1 MLIARRLFLRLGAA
15 AAISSALARGATAQ
29 VYPSR
34 PLRWIVPYPAGGTTD
49 LIARLMGQW
58 LSARLGQPVI
68 IENKPGGGTNIGVQA
83 VLNAPADGYTLLFAV
98 ATNAINQSLYKS
110 LPFNFQR
117 DIAPVAG
124 LTELPLVMEVNPKL
138 PAASVAE
145 FVAFAKA
152 HPGEIRIASFGAR
165 TISHL
170 AIELFKSAAGIDV
183 LHVPYAGGSVLIT
196 DLLTGRIEAAVDALP
211 NSLPHIRDG
220 GARALAIF
228 PPARTPVLPDVPTM
242 SESIAGLEVSTWSGV
257 GVPSGT
263 PADIIERLNR
273 EINAGLAD
281 AALRARLAEVGAVP
295 LQLAPDEFRARITRD
310 VEKWA
315 KVIKLAG
322 IEPY

>member
-1 MLIARRLFLRLGAA
+1 MLIPRRLFLRLAGAA
-15 AAISSALARGATAQ
+15 AVSCALAWGATAQ

-58 LSARLGQPVI
+58 LTEHLGQPVI

-83 VLNAPADGYTLLFAV
+83 VVNAPADGYTLLFVV
-98 ATNAINQSLYKS
+98 ATNAVNQSLYKS

-124 LTELPLVMEVNPKL
+124 LAELPLVMEVNPKL

-145 FVAFAKA
+145 LVAFAKA

-183 LHVPYAGGSVLIT
+183 LHVPYAGGSALIT

-228 PPARTPVLPDVPTM
+228 PLARTPVLPDVPTM

-263 PADIIERLNR
+263 PADMIERLNR

-281 AALRARLAEVGAVP
+281 AGLRARFAEVGAVP
-295 LQLAPDEFRARITRD
+295 LQLTPDELRARITRD

-315 KVIKLAG
+315 KVTKLAG